1 MCLLAPENPYPIYA
15 LPPLVRNAI
24 IETQKNTQA
33 PLAMVATSALTATSI
48 ACQNQVD
55 GADLEIYVG
64 LLIFTL

>member
-33 PLAMVATSALTATSI
+33 AFGYGGDIRINS
-48 ACQNQVD
+48 
-55 GADLEIYVG
+55 DLNCLSESD
-64 LLIFTL
+64 